1 LSNFLLYT
9 CCMIEQKHAS
19 IVSDRDIAEQLREV
33 GITPTQQRVQIAEIL
48 FSRPQHLSADQILAV
63 VNSNGPI
70 ASKATI
76 YNTLGLFARKG
87 LVREVIVDPSKVFYD
102 SNTSEH
108 HHFYNLDSGELTDID
123 AREVM
128 IPNMPELPSNT
139 QPAGVD
145 IIFRIRKISDSEH
158 S

>member
-1 LSNFLLYT
+1 MSDQHH
-9 CCMIEQKHAS
+9 MK
-19 IVSDRDIAEQLREV
+19 IVADRDIGEQLREA

-48 FSRPQHLSADQILAV
+48 FAQPQHLSADQILAV

-87 LVREVIVDPSKVFYD
+87 LVREVIVDPNKVFYD

-108 HHFYNLDSGELTDID
+108 HHFYNLDSGQLTDID
-123 AREVM
+123 AAEVM
-128 IPNMPELPSNT
+128 ISNLPDLPANT
-139 QPAGVD
+139 QTAGVD
-145 IIFRIRKISDSEH
+145 IIFRIRENDSEDT
-158 S
+158 